1 MKKTWLIIIIF
12 VTGLMLATSIYFN
25 KPQNNSYSPTT
36 LRVAV
41 LPDQSISA
49 LQGKYAPLLA
59 YLSEYLQI
67 ETKLIIPGSYQDL
80 VKQFDQDKVD
90 LAYLG
95 GLTFLQAN
103 TNSQAKALVMR
114 EADTR
119 FSSWFVVKGES
130 NINKIEQL
138 ADKPFTFGS
147 NLSTSGHLMPRHYLT
162 TEYQIDPENFFKQV
176 NYSGGHDQTIYDIR
190 DGIVSAGAVNSIVY
204 TQMLLENRIS
214 ADEIKVIW
222 KSPPYPDYVW
232 AVQAHLNEDITNLL
246 RNAFLSLS
254 QNDSKQK
261 KVLNKL
267 GASYFLPATAKDFN
281 ILKGVAIKQ
290 KLLVTNK

>member
-12 VTGLMLATSIYFN
+12 VTGLMLATSIYLY
-25 KPQNNSYSPTT
+25 KPENNSYSPTT

-41 LPDQSISA
+41 LPDQSITA

-80 VKQFDQDKVD
+80 VKQFEQDKID

-147 NLSTSGHLMPRHYLT
+147 NLSTSGHLMPRHYLA
-162 TEYQIDPENFFKQV
+162 TEYQIDPEDFFKQV

-204 TQMLLENRIS
+204 TQMLIENRVS
-214 ADEIKVIW
+214 ANEIKVIW

-232 AVQAHLNEDITNLL
+232 AVQANLSEHITNLL

-254 QNDSKQK
+254 QNDSKHK
-261 KVLNKL
+261 KVLDKL
-267 GASYFLPATAKDFN
+267 GASYFLPARAKDFN
-281 ILKGVAIKQ
+281 VLKGVAIKQ
-290 KLLVTNK
+290 KLLVTRK